1 MLSTSPTTNLVNHD
15 EPPLGESERLSDF
28 SVDLPPQSIN
38 LNQIMLSTKLKTGT
52 RLGVVSIISAQ
63 NMSVSP
69 RQSGVTG

>member
-1 MLSTSPTTNLVNHD
+1 MY
-15 EPPLGESERLSDF
+15 
-28 SVDLPPQSIN
+28 PQSIN
-38 LNQIMLSTKLKTGT
+38 LNEIMLSTKLKTGT